1 MLKNY
6 LKIAWRN
13 LLRNRGFSALNI
25 AGLSIGLAA
34 TALIVLWIDYEL
46 SFDKFHE
53 RGDRIYQVYNK
64 YPVDGE
70 IWTWNST
77 PKVMGPTIK
86 KDFPEVERVSR
97 YNYDDTYLFS
107 VGDKRLKAT
116 GTIVDNDFLY
126 MFSFPLV
133 NGTNETV
140 FEDVN
145 AVVVTETFAKE
156 LFGDKD
162 PMGQVVKID
171 NDNVFKVTGVLKDL
185 PENSEFHFKFLIPW
199 SYLKQIGHDDK
210 HWGNNS
216 IATYIMLKENAN
228 FASFSKKISNLREIH
243 DKDAADMV
251 TYPYPFFRNYLY
263 GEFEN
268 GEEKGGRI
276 GVIRVFSIIAI
287 IILLI
292 ACINFM
298 NLSTAR
304 SEKRAKEVGIRKVI
318 GAQRGG
324 LISQFIGESVLLS
337 TVSALLAFVLLLLV
351 LPKFN
356 ELLHIEARIDYTDP
370 LFWGS
375 AFAIV
380 LFTGL
385 LAGSY
390 PALYLSAFKPIS
402 VLKGTFQKL
411 NSKFSAR
418 KVLVV
423 VQFAAAIVFITATLI
438 VKQQLNKVQNRQMGY
453 SKDNL
458 IYTYMEGDVKQ
469 KYQGIKNELLASGA
483 VTSVTRTVSPVTENW
498 SNSWDMEWQGKDF
511 EDKTLI
517 LRFTAGEAIAKTL
530 GLEVL
535 AGRDLNHTLYPS
547 DSTAMLINQ
556 TAAIHM
562 GFEDP
567 IGHIVKD
574 MGMDWRIIGVVKD
587 FVFTSPFQDIEP
599 VIIHG
604 NGEWTNFIHLKLN
617 AQHSTS
623 QNLGKIENIFKKFNP
638 EYPFNYEFVDQQYAY
653 KFADEKRTQTLAN
666 LSALLT
672 IFISCLGL
680 FGLASYMA
688 ENRIKEIGVRKV
700 LGASVQSITTLL
712 SKDFLKLV
720 LISIVLG
727 VPVSWYLMSKWLQEF
742 AYRIHISWW
751 TFALAGVLALAIA
764 FVTVSYQAVKAAIV
778 NPVDSLRD
786 E

>member
-1 MLKNY
+1 MFKNY

-13 LLRNRGFSALNI
+13 LLRNRGFSVLNI

-34 TALIVLWIDYEL
+34 TALIVLWVDYEL
-46 SFDKFHE
+46 SFNKFHE
-53 RGDRIYQVYNK
+53 RGDRIYQVYNQ

-77 PKVMGPTIK
+77 PKIMGPTIK

-107 VGDKRLKAT
+107 VGDKRMKAT
-116 GTIVDNDFLY
+116 GTIVDPDFLY
-126 MFSFPLV
+126 MFSFPLI
-133 NGTNETV
+133 NGSRETV
-140 FEDVN
+140 LADVN
-145 AVVVTETFAKE
+145 SLVVTETFAKE
-156 LFGDKD
+156 LFGEND

-171 NDNVFKVTGVLKDL
+171 NNDVFKISGVLKDL
-185 PENSEFHFKFLIPW
+185 PSNSGFHFKFLIPW

-216 IATYIMLKENAN
+216 IATYIMLKENTDY
-228 FASFSKKISNLREIH
+228 ASFLDKIGNLREIY
-243 DKDAADMV
+243 DKDSADMV

-268 GEEKGGRI
+268 GEEVGGRI
-276 GVIRVFSIIAI
+276 AIIRLFSIIAF

-324 LISQFIGESVLLS
+324 LISQFMGESILLS
-337 TVSALLAFVLLLLV
+337 VLSALFAFVLVLLV

-356 ELLHIEARIDYTDP
+356 ELLQTEVRIDYTDP
-370 LFWGS
+370 IFWSS
-375 AFAIV
+375 ALGIIV
-380 LFTGL
+380 FTGL

-423 VQFAAAIVFITATLI
+423 VQFAAAIVFITSTLI

-469 KYQGIKNELLASGA
+469 KYQGIRNELIASGA
-483 VTSVTRTVSPVTENW
+483 ATSVTRTVSPVTENW

-511 EDKTLI
+511 DDKTLI

-547 DSTAMLINQ
+547 DSTAMLINE
-556 TAAIHM
+556 TAAEHM
-562 GFEDP
+562 GFDEP
-567 IGHIVKD
+567 IGNIVKD

-587 FVFTSPFQDIEP
+587 FVFTSPFQKIEP

-617 AQHSTS
+617 PKNTMS
-623 QNLGKIENIFKKFNP
+623 QNLAQVESIFEKFNP
-638 EYPFNYEFVDQQYAY
+638 EYPFNYEFVDQQYAN
-653 KFADEKRTQTLAN
+653 KFIDEQRTQTLAN

-700 LGASVQSITTLL
+700 LGASVQSIASLL
-712 SKDFLKLV
+712 SLDFLKLV
-720 LISIVLG
+720 LISVTLA
-727 VPVSWYLMSKWLQEF
+727 VPISWYLMSKWLQDF
-742 AYRIHISWW
+742 AYRVTISWW
-751 TFALAGVLALAIA
+751 TFALAGVLALVIA
-764 FVTVSYQAVKAAIV
+764 FLTVSYQAVKAAIV